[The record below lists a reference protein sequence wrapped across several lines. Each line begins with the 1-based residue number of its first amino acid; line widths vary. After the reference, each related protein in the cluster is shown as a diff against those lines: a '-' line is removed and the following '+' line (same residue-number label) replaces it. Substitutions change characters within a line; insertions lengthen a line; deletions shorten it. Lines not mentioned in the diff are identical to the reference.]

1 MDTVAGESMT
11 NNMTPYAILL
21 VFICLG
27 SVATWFMFSA
37 LDPAEV
43 SYDLDGEC
51 MVNGEIV
58 PCTGSVLYENLEE
71 AQFFTVSIDY
81 GHGTEVIK
89 SNGVMILRS
98 TSLPAEGL
106 CTQVGSSEVSG
117 IQVTLWKEMDGCF
130 TYEIGPD
137 GTIVGFLFDTGSVS
151 GSAARA

>member
-1 MDTVAGESMT
+1 MT

-27 SVATWFMFSA
+27 SGVTWFMLSS

-51 MVNGEIV
+51 IVDGETI

-81 GHGTEVIK
+81 GHGTEIIK
-89 SNGVMILRS
+89 SDGVMILKS

-106 CTQVGSSEVSG
+106 CMQVGSSEVSG
-117 IQVTLWKEMDGCF
+117 VQVTLWREVNGCF
-130 TYEIGPD
+130 TYEIDSAGA
-137 GTIVGFLFDTGSVS
+137 IIGFLFDTGTVS
-151 GSAARA
+151 GSATLA